1 MLPAR
6 STTTRPRETGRSSKK
21 SAAAVGRHGDG
32 SSGRAEASSTSI
44 VVTYGKVETGIG
56 RASRP
61 DSWVVLTS
69 LPPASL
75 TEASG
80 RALTTR

>member
-1 MLPAR
+1 M
-6 STTTRPRETGRSSKK
+6 RPCESGRSSKK

-32 SSGRAEASSTSI
+32 SSRPAEASSTSI
-44 VVTYGKVETGIG
+44 VVTNGKVDTGIG

-61 DSWVVLTS
+61 DSWAVLTS

-75 TEASG
+75 AEASG